1 MQTLLRI
8 PKKKEEKKWNH
19 NDIPY
24 KLATFYQGYNFDD
37 ENNWNLNQF
46 MTVKI

>member
-1 MQTLLRI
+1 MQTLLKI
-8 PKKKEEKKWNH
+8 PKKEEKKWNH

-24 KLATFYQGYNFDD
+24 KQATLYQGYDFDD